1 MSVDSSILEDG
12 LCRGDRQP
20 EIVSVVESG
29 VPVRVQEWAE
39 MPRDQRRHTH
49 QRAYLNPM
57 EDNHMQDEVTIQGSK
72 REQGSDEGNQQ
83 GVGRIQC
90 ESGFALVCGF
100 REVFFSV
107 VSFEDVVSLE
117 PEEQQP
123 MESMAPPGSAGL
135 RSYCLHHLLFR

>member
-1 MSVDSSILEDG
+1 MDASILEDG
-12 LCRGDRQP
+12 LCREDRQP

-39 MPRDQRRHTH
+39 MPRDQRGHTH

-100 REVFFSV
+100 REVFFFCL
-107 VSFEDVVSLE
+107 SFPSK
-117 PEEQQP
+117 
-123 MESMAPPGSAGL
+123 MWC
-135 RSYCLHHLLFR
+135 R